1 MLTSPQQATNRTAD
15 GIEELA
21 LVFLNFFRKADASES
36 IDTDAARQAGAI
48 PYKVVDGQVVFLIVT
63 SRRTGRWIFPKG
75 APIEGLS
82 PPEVAAREAF
92 EEAGVEG
99 MVGAAPLGFY
109 STVKVKGVRRIGVE
123 VDLYPLEVET
133 QHEVWPE
140 TGQRHRHWV
149 LLPEARRL
157 LSDQRLSELAT
168 ALQDRVLRG
177 HALQGQ
183 RFEQPQPANAS
194 ISR

>member
-1 MLTSPQQATNRTAD
+1 MIFSRL
-15 GIEELA
+15 
-21 LVFLNFFRKADASES
+21 FRKAEFPERLDAE
-36 IDTDAARQAGAI
+36 AARQAGAI
-48 PYKVVDGQVVFLIVT
+48 PYKLLEGQVVFLIVT

-82 PPEVAAREAF
+82 RSQVAAREAF

-99 MVGAAPLGFY
+99 MVGEQPIGSY

-123 VDLYPLEVET
+123 VDMYPLEVEI
-133 QHEVWPE
+133 QHEIWPE

-157 LSDQRLSELAT
+157 LSDARLVELASEVQER
-168 ALQDRVLRG
+168 ALRG
-177 HALQGQ
+177 NGIEGQ
-183 RFEQPQPANAS
+183 RYAQAQPANAS
-194 ISR
+194 INT

>member
-1 MLTSPQQATNRTAD
+1 MFFSKL
-15 GIEELA
+15 
-21 LVFLNFFRKADASES
+21 FRKADAPELL
-36 IDTDAARQAGAI
+36 DAEAARQAGAI

-82 PPEVAAREAF
+82 PPEVAAREAY
-92 EEAGVEG
+92 EEGGVEG
-99 MVGAAPLGFY
+99 LVGEAPLGFY

-123 VDLYPLEVET
+123 VNLYPLEVET
-133 QHEVWPE
+133 QHDTWPE

-157 LSDQRLSELAT
+157 LSDQRLTELAT
-168 ALQDRVLRG
+168 ALQERVLRG
-177 HALQGQ
+177 QALEGQ
-183 RFEQPQPANAS
+183 RFEQSQPANAS